1 VSAVAIG
8 TVTAVLCAIG
18 WAVLDVLR
26 KQLVARI
33 DPLPL
38 LVWLTA
44 GQLPVL
50 AVWAAIDGDWT
61 IDAAYWPWALAS
73 IALNIGANV
82 LYLVAVGR
90 RPFSLA
96 IPLLSF
102 VPVFATLL
110 GVPLLRQLPTP
121 LQWIGIA
128 AVVLGAMLLHGGVAR
143 VRALGVALVRDRSAL
158 MMLLVALGW
167 SGTIVLDRRAIDH
180 ASLPV
185 HALLLDVGI
194 TLGVLGWLAA
204 KGELARLAEFRRAP
218 VRLAVAATVAGL
230 ALGLQLHAMQS
241 VIIAVLE
248 AIKRSTG
255 VVAAVVLGRV
265 VFDEPIT
272 ASKLLACSLMAVG
285 TVLVVGLV

>member
-26 KQLVARI
+26 KQLVARV

-38 LVWLTA
+38 LVFLTV

-50 AVWAAIDGDWT
+50 AVWAAASGDWT
-61 IDAAYWPWALAS
+61 IRAPYWPWAAAS
-73 IALNIGANV
+73 IALNIAANL

-90 RPFSLA
+90 GPFSIA

-110 GVPLLRQLPTP
+110 GVPLLHQLPTP
-121 LQWIGIA
+121 LQWLGIA
-128 AVVLGAMLLHGGVAR
+128 AVVLGAMSLHSGFAKLG
-143 VRALGVALVRDRSAL
+143 ALGLALVRDRSARL
-158 MMLLVALGW
+158 MLLVAVGW
-167 SGTIVLDRRAIDH
+167 SGTIVVDRRAIDH

-185 HALLLDVGI
+185 HALLLDLGI
-194 TLGVLGWLAA
+194 ALGVLGWLAA
-204 KGELARLAEFRRAP
+204 KGQLARLGEFRRAP
-218 VRLAVAATVAGL
+218 VRLGIAATVAGL
-230 ALGLQLHAMQS
+230 ALALQLHAMQF
-241 VIIAVLE
+241 VLIAVLE

-255 VVAAVVLGRV
+255 VAAAVVLGKL
-265 VFDEPIT
+265 VFGEPIT
-272 ASKLLACSLMAVG
+272 TTKVLACSLMAVG
-285 TVLVVGLV
+285 TVLVVGLW